1 MATLHPSLIG
11 LMFLNRFS
19 SCANKKTKQ
28 KRRQSSVTSTGSR
41 SIFLFSPTPL
51 KRKGK
56 KRRTRVFPS
65 HWADFR
71 RPLAFSQQKESTSLA
86 RISKRYSPI
95 SGITLVWKT
104 PPPALFAASPPTKI
118 DRQSVSFLPSFRS
131 ANAALKIRSASR
143 RNKRKKEIY
152 TITRV

>member
-19 SCANKKTKQ
+19 SCANKKNQTKA
-28 KRRQSSVTSTGSR
+28 TSFVSDLHWIEVEFL
-41 SIFLFSPTPL
+41 IFAT
-51 KRKGK
+51 KKKKGK

-118 DRQSVSFLPSFRS
+118 DRQSVSFSPSFRS